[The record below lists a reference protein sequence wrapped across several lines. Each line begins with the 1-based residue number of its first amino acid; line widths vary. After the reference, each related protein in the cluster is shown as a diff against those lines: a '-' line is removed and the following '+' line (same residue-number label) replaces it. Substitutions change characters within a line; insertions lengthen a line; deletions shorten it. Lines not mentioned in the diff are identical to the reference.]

1 MLNRWEKS
9 LLKAFRSGP
18 FFFSLSWF
26 NISMST
32 HFLSAEGDRESALPL
47 LLRHPGDYGA
57 GLPRQEP
64 TSDSTLGPGQKTL
77 TSFIQ
82 NA

>member
-1 MLNRWEKS
+1 
-9 LLKAFRSGP
+9 
-18 FFFSLSWF
+18 
-26 NISMST
+26 MST
-32 HFLSAEGDRESALPL
+32 HFLSAEGERESALPL